1 MSTCLSGPDG
11 RAPRIALLV
20 FRDADTDSRVL
31 RSATALREAGAEV
44 LVIGLAPTGSGLE
57 PGEATVAGVPLH
69 RTTDLDLVRTF
80 ATAAKIWR
88 RLRGRDPLT
97 GAPVAKARP
106 APARDAIP
114 ADIPAGTPADPPADA
129 ARASGT
135 ARPQAR
141 QDRPKTV
148 SRLPGDWRELYQ
160 RGFRTARLVRYWAGA
175 VVTAR
180 QFGADVIHAND
191 GNTLAPALLLRAL
204 EGTRIVYD
212 SHELWLRRNVGPRLV
227 APVVEALIER
237 AGVRRADAVLTVSPS
252 IVRWLQEHY
261 RLAEPP
267 LLVRNV
273 PLWTGALPDPARGR
287 LRELAGLGPDDKVI
301 SYCGGVTR
309 GRGLEETVDALALLP
324 DDVHLVMLGFG
335 SRDYVQGLL
344 ARAAFAGLAE
354 RVHLVGPVPSEQVPQ
369 SLADADLAIVY
380 VRPIV
385 LSYTFSLPNKL
396 FESIHAGLP
405 IVAADLPDVA
415 ALVQEHGVGTV
426 FAVPEGT
433 EGEDGADPAR
443 LAGALAQVLGDPD
456 PYRRHTQALAP
467 LLDWR
472 HEAERLVEG
481 HARAVARCR
490 T

>member
-1 MSTCLSGPDG
+1 MRALPSGPDG

-31 RSATALREAGAEV
+31 RSAAALREAGAEV

-57 PGEATVAGVPLH
+57 PGEATVGGVPLH

-80 ATAAKIWR
+80 STAAKVWR

-97 GAPVAKARP
+97 GAAVTQAPP
-106 APARDAIP
+106 APA
-114 ADIPAGTPADPPADA
+114 G
-129 ARASGT
+129 SSET
-135 ARPQAR
+135 ARPQAG
-141 QDRPKTV
+141 QGRPRTV

-175 VVTAR
+175 VVAAR
-180 QFGADVIHAND
+180 RFGADVIHAND

-237 AGVRRADAVLTVSPS
+237 AGVRRSDAVLTVSPS

-261 RLAEPP
+261 RLEEAP

-273 PLWTGALPDPARGR
+273 PLWAGALPDPAQGR
-287 LRELAGLGPDDKVI
+287 LRELAGLGPEDKVI
-301 SYCGGVTR
+301 SYCGGITR

-335 SRDYVQGLL
+335 SRDYVQGLQ
-344 ARAAFAGLAE
+344 ARAASAGLAE
-354 RVHLVGPVPSEQVPQ
+354 RVHLVGPVPSAQVPQ

-415 ALVQEHGVGTV
+415 ALVEEHGVGTV

-433 EGEDGADPAR
+433 QAGDGADPAR
-443 LAGALAQVLGDPD
+443 LAGALAQVLADPD

-472 HEAERLVEG
+472 QEAERLVEA